1 MVVFFSLRQRHL
13 ELDLFELLG
22 RVAYL
27 AQERQPAWIVAQADE
42 GGVRGDRAQIW
53 LSVLKSFFEP
63 FEAQVGLA
71 AQRSEQPDTV
81 GRRSAVAL
89 YRLGEQC
96 VGLGLFAESEVRGR
110 KRVHPELRIAL
121 LLRVS
126 HCGLR

>member
-53 LSVLKSFFEP
+53 LS
-63 FEAQVGLA
+63 

-126 HCGLR
+126 HCGLRI